1 MENSNEHIE
10 LVKEREGFKSSVY
23 ADTMD
28 NPTIGYGHKIKK
40 GEVFTT
46 LTKEQAHELFLK
58 DYQTAQ
64 RGANNIIKQF
74 NIPVGDLTNVRDAIT
89 GAVFQLGETGF
100 KKHKKTIEHLSA
112 GNWEKAAEEAKNSLW
127 NKQTPVRTED
137 FGNILLNKAKGG
149 FINMQEGGDVEN
161 PFEGREVGIYP
172 VDPIDRGLTEIDP
185 DTPVGIPPGA
195 DLDPTIP
202 DAENPIDAL
211 PDEETGFLAPDTTS
225 KVLPNETLDET
236 GVYTSPRITESVDTS
251 EGFYS
256 MNPAPN
262 ESIED
267 FEARQPKY
275 KTLEHKLELVDT
287 SSYRPPEDYVSPRI
301 STSFADV
308 FGYGGEG
315 TGGIDLSRTTP
326 IPTPDANTDR
336 IKGVTDAIGTF
347 SDAWTVYQ
355 IAQREKWDRL
365 RGATASGTDIANF
378 WSIDKLDPTT
388 LTQDDVNI
396 FKELQNTD
404 QRYFFDEDFRTRV
417 DSWVEETNELR
428 LANDPSAELLSIEHG
443 ISWVGYQDVLSDIRN
458 MTGIVSP
465 ESKFNVDWL
474 TDYVPTDYI
483 GPLNENQK
491 FFTNDIEVSTGLDW
505 LTDKDGNKLLAA
517 TDEQISIDP
526 FDDAN
531 TKADAEKNS
540 SINTAESWFN
550 ELGKQTL
557 FTSDDH
563 AFNVTLGSIADD
575 AFVGLTTAF
584 LTGDTEK
591 GLIAAAGSFT
601 ATDIVDGAVNKVWRA
616 GISEDL
622 LPAFDSIIKQDFSF
636 DNAAKQLLNPEE
648 YKALKT
654 HTRNMNALMS
664 SSVTMLTSLAMGADM
679 EEVIM
684 DGAATAAT
692 ILGTE
697 FVGTKLLET
706 FGSRAIED
714 YASST
719 IAGVGGGTLSA
730 LVAIIRTGDIKQA
743 AISGLAGGL
752 LAAGNP
758 LGWAVMGVQLLMGLG
773 QKPSNKS
780 GYASFDFDKFEINK
794 YSQGDYD
801 PSKGKPENVEFA
813 ESLLQPLVPYLQEL
827 EETTGFNFKGD
838 LQIHYSEASGRGI
851 YYTLS
856 DIKQE
861 GLSAKD
867 MFLNRLDYFDG
878 RDQSTQDGGKVYRRR
893 FEATEQ
899 GIADMYEAIMAD
911 LQYIAENQMS
921 DIKYFTGIKK
931 SQEQIQQ
938 EFKDSGFD
946 ISTFRGIR
954 QGGKI
959 SLDKGGNVQYNKG
972 NYGLVNK
979 KGKAPPS
986 ARADD
991 VPMTLKEGD
1000 YVLSQPA
1007 VALYGKDTINRML
1020 SRAATKA
1027 GKNLKS
1033 GGKVPVNVHNGEY
1046 IIPKNLTEYIGPNV
1060 LETMN
1065 NRGLMSVGERP
1076 NT

>member
-10 LVKEREGFKSSVY
+10 LVKEREGFRSSVY
-23 ADTMD
+23 ADTMN

-64 RGANNIIKQF
+64 RGANNIIKEF

-149 FINMQEGGDVEN
+149 FINMQEGG
-161 PFEGREVGIYP
+161 
-172 VDPIDRGLTEIDP
+172 EI
-185 DTPVGIPPGA
+185 GIPPGA

-225 KVLPNETLDET
+225 EVLPNETLDET

-267 FEARQPKY
+267 FENRTRVYTQPVETY
-275 KTLEHKLELVDT
+275 ELKT
-287 SSYRPPEDYVSPRI
+287 SSYTPPEDYVSPRI

-326 IPTPDANTDR
+326 IPKPDANTDR

-428 LANDPSAELLSIEHG
+428 LANDPNAELFSIEHG

-654 HTRNMNALMS
+654 HATNMNALMS
-664 SSVTMLTSLAMGADM
+664 SSVTMLTSLALGADM
-679 EEVIM
+679 EEVLM

-719 IAGVGGGTLSA
+719 IAGVGGGTLAAVIA
-730 LVAIIRTGDIKQA
+730 LIRTGDVKQA

-780 GYASFDFDKFEINK
+780 GYASFDFDKFEVNK

-827 EETTGFNFKGD
+827 EETTGFDFKGD

-893 FEATEQ
+893 FEATEE
-899 GIADMYEAIMAD
+899 GIAQMYEALMAD
-911 LQYIAENQMS
+911 LAYIAENQIS
-921 DIKYFTGIKK
+921 DIKYYTGVVK

-946 ISTFRGIR
+946 IRTFRGIR

-1000 YVLSQPA
+1000 FVLSQPA

-1020 SRAATKA
+1020 SRAATDA